1 MTPSEENRIDP
12 SIVDREQLDQLVAA
26 LSSPGHVCLIDG
38 DGNRTE
44 IPEPIYHHLMRLL
57 QQLRQG
63 QAIVMI
69 PENETFTSQAAAN
82 FLGMSRQFF
91 VNLIENNEIP
101 FHRVGAH
108 RRVYFKDLLEYQKRR
123 DGERRHTLDEL
134 SKAVDDAGMYFPSKK
149 KDAG

>member
-1 MTPSEENRIDP
+1 MLSSEGNRLDP
-12 SIVDREQLDQLVAA
+12 SIVDREELDQLVAA
-26 LSSPGHVCLIDG
+26 LSLPGHVSLIDG
-38 DGNRTE
+38 EGNRTE
-44 IPEPIYHHLMRLL
+44 IPEPIYNHFMRLL

-91 VNLIENNEIP
+91 VNLIEKDEIP

-123 DGERRHTLDEL
+123 DGERRNTLDTL
-134 SKAVDDAGMYFPSKK
+134 SKKIDEAGLYFPRED
-149 KDAG
+149 KDAS

>member
-12 SIVDREQLDQLVAA
+12 SLVDREQLDLLVAA
-26 LSSPGHVCLIDG
+26 LSSPGHVSLIDG

-91 VNLIENNEIP
+91 VNLIESNEIP
-101 FHRVGAH
+101 FHHVGAH

-123 DGERRHTLDEL
+123 DGERRNTLDEL
-134 SKAVDDAGMYFPSKK
+134 SKAAEDAGLYFPKEK

>member
-1 MTPSEENRIDP
+1 MTSSEENRIDP

-26 LSSPGHVCLIDG
+26 LSSPGHVSLIDR

-91 VNLIENNEIP
+91 VNLIEKGEIP
-101 FHRVGAH
+101 FHHVGAH
-108 RRVYFKDLLEYQKRR
+108 RRVYFKDLLGYQKRR
-123 DGERRHTLDEL
+123 DRERLNTLDEL
-134 SKAVDDAGMYFPSKK
+134 SKAVDDAGLYFPSEKE
-149 KDAG
+149 DAS